1 MALARYL
8 AIPTEQP
15 LSVGDYSVNE
25 KPPPVDPTEI
35 RTSTSPSSAVE
46 LNTTS
51 ALANYVT
58 EAEPKKDKTDQQANG
73 SISPSGDSPALPPPD
88 ATSNKPERPSS
99 LGPGKLTRRLLCY
112 HSEHCMSHS
121 SPPRPSALTNTQG
134 EGQSAGTPPPTER
147 QPHPS
152 TLTLSELP
160 EPPIP
165 VSEIGPIPPP
175 PMFSSPSPTMLLR
188 QGQGLHNAVPL
199 DLSDFIYEEE
209 ERRDS
214 TGDTH
219 PREPPT
225 HSQAGTFL
233 FIQVSAVN
241 VNSRVHNLP

>member
-1 MALARYL
+1 MRYKCSSEHTHDD
-8 AIPTEQP
+8 ASKPP
-15 LSVGDYSVNE
+15 LSGVLAYGPRFLIEDVSLGC
-25 KPPPVDPTEI
+25 
-35 RTSTSPSSAVE
+35 SS
-46 LNTTS
+46 L
-51 ALANYVT
+51 
-58 EAEPKKDKTDQQANG
+58 EPKKDKTDQQANG

-134 EGQSAGTPPPTER
+134 EGQSVGTPPPTER

-188 QGQGLHNAVPL
+188 QGQPISQGQGLHNAVPL
-199 DLSDFIYEEE
+199 DLSDFIYEE
-209 ERRDS
+209 R
-214 TGDTH
+214 
-219 PREPPT
+219 
-225 HSQAGTFL
+225 A
-233 FIQVSAVN
+233 AV
-241 VNSRVHNLP
+241 V